1 MLAASVVFALGGV
14 FMTMAAGF
22 TRVWPSVAV
31 VGLFAIGSYL
41 LACAVQRG
49 GLSAAYTVGLGVEAL
64 LSMGLGIYLFGER
77 PSLTK
82 TLGMGL
88 ILVGVAGVRLG

>member
-1 MLAASVVFALGGV
+1 VLAASVVFAVGGL

-31 VGLFAIGSYL
+31 VVLFGIGSYL
-41 LACAVQRG
+41 LARAVQTG
-49 GLSAAYTVGLGVEAL
+49 GLSAAYTVGLGIEAL
-64 LSMGLGIYLFGER
+64 LSMGLGIYIFGER
-77 PSLTK
+77 PSLAK